1 MRGIAGV
8 FLTVLTFLWQPVSAQ
23 TMQLTLSDADFEI
36 TNIVSD
42 VDLFDFQIEINAPLA
57 AGVYNN
63 PPLTSVSYRVFGSL
77 IEGTPSGFE
86 VFDLMR
92 EITGE
97 EFYAQG
103 SSLQFEIDENAVLE
117 DGVQIDELSGTDVVF
132 RFNGREVGNERFH
145 PALLELR
152 ADGTGRIQNSNNTP
166 TLDPLLEIDFGSEYI
181 NDLLF
186 DPGNTTLLTGQ
197 VVTDTNA
204 TVESESSGGGAFSIV
219 LWLMLMCSVFCFN
232 FTRAAVK
239 E

>member
-1 MRGIAGV
+1 MRSTAGIFSLG
-8 FLTVLTFLWQPVSAQ
+8 LIFLWQPVIAQ

-36 TNIVSD
+36 TNVVSD

-63 PPLTSVSYRVFGSL
+63 PSLISVSYRVFGSL

-86 VFDLMR
+86 AFDLMR

-103 SSLQFEIDENAVLE
+103 SSLQFGIDENAVLE

-132 RFNGREVGNERFH
+132 RFDGREIGNERFH
-145 PALLELR
+145 PALFELR
-152 ADGTGRIQNSNNTP
+152 ADGTGTIQNSNNTP

-186 DPGNTTLLTGQ
+186 DPGNTTLITGR
-197 VVTDTNA
+197 VVTDTSV
-204 TVESESSGGGAFSIV
+204 TVEAESSGGGAFSIV
-219 LWLMLMCSVFCFN
+219 EWLMLICSAVCF
-232 FTRAAVK
+232 RK
-239 E
+239 KRGC